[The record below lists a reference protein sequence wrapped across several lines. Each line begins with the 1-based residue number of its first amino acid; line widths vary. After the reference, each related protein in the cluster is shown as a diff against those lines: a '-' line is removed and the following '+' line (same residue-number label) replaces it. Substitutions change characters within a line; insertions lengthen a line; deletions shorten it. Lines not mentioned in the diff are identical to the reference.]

1 MVSCCFVVVVVFV
14 GEGMDIGLLRNR
26 GNGALISQMTAAGCV
41 YESCSRYLASIMKVE
56 LGSS

>member
-1 MVSCCFVVVVVFV
+1 MVSCCFVVVVV

-26 GNGALISQMTAAGCV
+26 GNGALISQMTTAGCV